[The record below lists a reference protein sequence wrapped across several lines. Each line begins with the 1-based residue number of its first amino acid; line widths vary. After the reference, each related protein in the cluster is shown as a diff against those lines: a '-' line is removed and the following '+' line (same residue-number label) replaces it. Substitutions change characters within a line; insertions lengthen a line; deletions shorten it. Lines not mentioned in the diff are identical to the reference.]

1 MNLSLTDGRTYEVR
15 PTKIIAVGRN
25 YRAHARELG
34 NEAPVEPLLF
44 FKPPSALIASG
55 EPIVRPRGFGRVDY
69 EGELAVIVGT
79 RGRRIPAA
87 RAVDHILGLSCLND
101 VTCRELQRRERQW
114 TRAKG
119 FDTFC
124 PFGPKVATGVSADD
138 LLITTR
144 KNGEVVQQ
152 ARTSEM
158 VFSIAEVIE
167 YASRTMTLEAG
178 DIIATGTPAGVGPI
192 VAGDRIAI
200 EIEHI
205 GVLENPVVD
214 EDDDNTGGT
223 P

>member
-1 MNLSLTDGRTYEVR
+1 MR

-34 NEAPVEPLLF
+34 NEPPLEPLLF
-44 FKPPSALIASG
+44 FKPPSALLGSG

-69 EGELAVIVGT
+69 EGELAVIIGT

-101 VTCRELQRRERQW
+101 VTCRELQRRERLW

-124 PFGPKVATGVSADD
+124 PLGPRVATGISGDD
-138 LLITTR
+138 LQITTR
-144 KNGEVVQQ
+144 KNGEVVQR
-152 ARTSEM
+152 ARTGEM

-167 YASRTMTLEAG
+167 YASRTMTLESG

-192 VAGDRIAI
+192 VAGDLISI

-214 EDDDNTGGT
+214 EDDYTDGETR
-223 P
+223 